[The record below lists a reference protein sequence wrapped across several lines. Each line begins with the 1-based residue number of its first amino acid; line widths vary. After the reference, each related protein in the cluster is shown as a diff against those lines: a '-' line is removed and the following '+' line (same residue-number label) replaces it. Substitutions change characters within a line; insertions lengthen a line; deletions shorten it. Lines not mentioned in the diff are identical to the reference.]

1 MAVKRATEFEAL
13 TVLHTL
19 WKSKSLATSEVKRLL
34 KEEFNLELVVLANGS
49 ITAESTDKKQ
59 QYKINQ

>member
-19 WKSKSLATSEVKRLL
+19 WKSNLLATSEVKRLL
-34 KEEFNLELVVLANGS
+34 KEEFDLELVVLANGS
-49 ITAESTDKKQ
+49 ITAEDEKSKYT
-59 QYKINQ
+59 INQ